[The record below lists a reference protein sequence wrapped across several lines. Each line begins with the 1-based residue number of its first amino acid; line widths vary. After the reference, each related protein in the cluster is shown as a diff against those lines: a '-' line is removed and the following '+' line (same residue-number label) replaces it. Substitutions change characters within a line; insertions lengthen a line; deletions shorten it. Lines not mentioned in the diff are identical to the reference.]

1 MNKWIT
7 STKKKINELNKVYGP
22 VNAKAFPGRAA
33 ILIKLLNLN
42 TNNIRLFMKL
52 KVQEKFIITFLEQEY
67 QFCLKKNYINKIQI
81 NQF

>member
-7 STKKKINELNKVYGP
+7 STKKINELNKVYGP

-42 TNNIRLFMKL
+42 TNNIKGRL
-52 KVQEKFIITFLEQEY
+52 
-67 QFCLKKNYINKIQI
+67 
-81 NQF
+81 